1 MMRLMGSILGLCL
14 AASAASGATFSYVGA
29 RLSPDLLG
37 GTGGKKVTF
46 TFSALK
52 APTAGNCV
60 KALKLTRYADG
71 ARTSSSL
78 RAAGFQILRQ
88 GDTGPVTFANVC
100 LGADGT
106 TVSGVYEITYLRNV
120 YPFTE
125 NYVISN
131 ATAGNT
137 DLLEYLVYSGS
148 VPSIYSDVSAS
159 PGVWTITP

>member
-1 MMRLMGSILGLCL
+1 MRLMGAILGLCL
-14 AASAASGATFSYVGA
+14 AASAASGATFSYVGT

-52 APTAGNCV
+52 APTAGHCV
-60 KALKLTRYADG
+60 KALKLVKYADG

-78 RAAGFQILRQ
+78 RAAGFQIIHQ
-88 GDTGPVTFANVC
+88 GDTGAVTFANVC

-106 TVSGVYEITYLRNV
+106 TVSGVYEILFERSV

-125 NYVISN
+125 NYSITN
-131 ATAGNT
+131 ATGNGV
-137 DLLEYLVYSGS
+137 DLLEYLVYSRS
-148 VPSIYSDVSAS
+148 VPSIYSDVSAT